1 MDLDN
6 FIVILIV
13 GGVAGW
19 IATSLLKRR
28 DFGLVGNIVIGVIG
42 AFLGR
47 SLFDVLDI
55 YVYGLKGDIIEAVV
69 GAIALLFILGLLKR
83 R

>member
-6 FIVILIV
+6 LIVILIV

-19 IATSLLKRR
+19 IATTLLKKR
-28 DFGLVGNIVIGVIG
+28 DFGLVGNIVVGIIG

-47 SLFDVLDI
+47 ALFDVLDI
-55 YVYGLKGDIIEAVV
+55 YVYGLKGDILEAVV
-69 GAIALLFILGLLKR
+69 GAIALLFVLGLLRKK
-83 R
+83 